1 MKSHNWEQRI
11 GVQNEGK
18 KQKIIGIKSKQQQ
31 NKIYELKVKSRNLEW
46 KLDTQKIK
54 VGVMNAK
61 VWIRNEG
68 TKECMSFCIIIIMHV
83 NKLANTKHNK
93 TNVRNTTTTN
103 KQEWELEKEH

>member
-1 MKSHNWEQRI
+1 LRAREI
-11 GVQNEGK
+11 
-18 KQKIIGIKSKQQQ
+18 
-31 NKIYELKVKSRNLEW
+31 
-46 KLDTQKIK
+46 DTQKIK

-103 KQEWELEKEH
+103 KQEWELWRKH